1 MTTKHFIYLIPAVL
15 LLLAVSCD
23 TDETGGIKT
32 LPDGKYP
39 LQLTT
44 EVVQP
49 QTRGGGKD
57 VWTGT
62 EEIGVKLGGMSTAK
76 KYVVASTG
84 EASPADAANTIYWQD
99 TDEKQVTAWYP
110 YTTASSVDISDQSN
124 GYAAFDF
131 MSATATGSYQQ
142 TVSLSFKH
150 LMSKVVVKLT
160 AGDGITADEIAG
172 ASVTLRGKTAVS
184 FTNGAVTTSST
195 TDGLIESY
203 YDATEKKYEAVVVPQ
218 DMTGKMLVV
227 VNIGNDSFA
236 YTPETTTEGN
246 LEAGTSYEY
255 AVTVK
260 ANGIEVTEV
269 KVGSEWSESA
279 SEDATVSST
288 KIISYTA
295 GEVKAGDYIYSD
307 GTTSDGGLRKR
318 YYGSNTAPV
327 IADPK
332 PEPTAGKTVVGIVFW
347 VPKDTETHL
356 TGRSTPASL
365 TFDKIMAADYP
376 NCTHGLAVAIKEV
389 GNMAWQESD
398 LWVAT
403 FQSGSNFNPTNK
415 SDYVTIE
422 YSNSKQYNNRIL
434 GYQNT
439 KVIQEFNKHI
449 ESSDIGQIVK
459 PADALDSFT
468 LAAPNGSTGWFLP
481 SIKELHMLCYKDV
494 DDVENNRHNNK
505 FENREIVKSSLSAA
519 GGETLDGNYW
529 TSTELYDEA
538 FVVSFANGSI
548 RSNGKDKSYKVRG
561 ICAF

>member
-23 TDETGGIKT
+23 TDETGGINT

-62 EEIGVKLGGMSTAK
+62 EEIGVKLDGMSEAM

-84 EASPADAANTIYWQD
+84 EASPANAANTIYWQD

-160 AGDGITADEIAG
+160 AGNGITADEIAG

-269 KVGSEWSESA
+269 KVGSEWSAST

-295 GEVKAGDYIYSD
+295 NEVKAGDYIYSD

-332 PEPTAGKTVVGIVFW
+332 PEPDANKTVVGIVFW
-347 VPKDTETHL
+347 VPKDTETHK

-365 TFDKIMAADYP
+365 TYDKIMAADYP
-376 NCTHGLAVAIKEV
+376 DCTHGLAVAIKEV

-529 TSTELYDEA
+529 TSTELYEEA